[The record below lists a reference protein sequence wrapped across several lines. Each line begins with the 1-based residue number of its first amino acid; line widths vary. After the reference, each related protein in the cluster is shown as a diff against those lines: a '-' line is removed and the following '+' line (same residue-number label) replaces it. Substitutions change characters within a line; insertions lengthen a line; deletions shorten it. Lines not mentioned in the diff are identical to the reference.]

1 MNNLQIFNNSEFG
14 QIRMVEIEGKQFAV
28 ASDVAKSLGYKDSI
42 NAIKHHCRWVAKH
55 HIPHPQN
62 PDKFLAVNV
71 IPEGDIYRL
80 VSGSEL
86 PSAEKFERWVFDE
99 ILPAIRKTGTYSL
112 SPQIPQTLSAALRL
126 AADQAETIEHQ
137 SKQLNEQKPKVVFA
151 ESVECSKGS
160 ILVKGLS
167 VILKQNGLDIGQNR
181 LFERLRNE
189 GYLCRQR
196 GYNFNKPTQKALD
209 LKVMQEKT
217 TTINRPDREP
227 IITNTPLITGKG
239 QVYFVNKFLSNMGQV
254 V

>member
-1 MNNLQIFNNSEFG
+1 MTNLTIINQHG
-14 QIRMVEIEGKQFAV
+14 QLLVESRQVAEMVDKNHADLLRSIKGYVTVLTESNFAV
-28 ASDVAKSLGYKDSI
+28 SNFFIESTYQDSTGRTLPCYLITKKGCDMVANKMTGEKGVLFTATYVT
-42 NAIKHHCRWVAKH
+42 RFEEMEQQLTQ
-55 HIPHPQN
+55 PQQLTRMQILE
-62 PDKFLAVNV
+62 LAM
-71 IPEGDIYRL
+71 E
-80 VSGSEL
+80 SEKKVMEL
-86 PSAEKFERWVFDE
+86 
-99 ILPAIRKTGTYSL
+99 
-112 SPQIPQTLSAALRL
+112 
-126 AADQAETIEHQ
+126 QATIT
-137 SKQLNEQKPKVVFA
+137 EQKPKVVFA

-209 LKVMQEKT
+209 LKVMEEKT

-239 QVYFVNKFLSNMGQV
+239 QVYFVNKFLSSAVQAI
-254 V
+254 